1 MVGSCGTVWK
11 HAETCG
17 NVARPCTLQA
27 AGLSLSDLG
36 CKVCKVCS
44 IGRLW
49 LLYCAEDILTQSS
62 CLAPEDPEAKNCGA
76 DSKRICPASAPL
88 AVKIS
93 GFLKSPAQE
102 ACNFC
107 SGIGTFL
114 PDATAFMEDGKPFSC
129 QFALD
134 QIRAGDSK
142 LTCHEATEEL
152 VDCCARPS
160 DDGRS
165 GTSDKTDN
173 WNCDLCAG
181 YGDLNST
188 AVAMVIEGSPMTCS
202 EAQDNLQS
210 GRAPISCEVA
220 RDSALVQR
228 CCSRAAD
235 DDAAMGLQ
243 NCSICGAEETFDAES
258 IAYTINGEM
267 YTCGWT
273 TSCKE
278 AQDKLQGKCCKCYL
292 CSDGQSL
299 IPDAAAEH
307 LEGEP
312 MACQEAQLLLKGNTS
327 KPSCPEAR
335 RKWSEYCCKSD
346 ESPTSTAPDSSARPA
361 HASDDAVTTAAAA
374 ASVATT
380 TEAALAGGLSS
391 TRTTTEDTEAE
402 EYGEEAVRVWADNK
416 DEVCVPGSDDLSSY
430 IKSYTPTPPDPQP
443 LHILSCSGGNA
454 LLSKPVPEDR
464 LSCLFVAQGKFYK
477 LSQQG
482 LCLKTDTKD
491 WNMTCSGCQHFY
503 VLYGDHWASLGH
515 CAVSLPVLVKELP
528 EEECA
533 STHFFETVG
542 ACERRPLYSEMYGD
556 AVQMVGFLRQWSIF
570 AVALLFLVCHGAPV
584 FHLSLPKQD
593 YTQACIS
600 CNWPCGRKASTSTT
614 STTTTTTLTTT
625 TMTTSTTITTTT
637 TTTTTSTSTSTIT
650 TTSTSTTTTTTT
662 STTTVTVSVTDR
674 YHLTVAKPYL
684 TKRGLVVPT
693 RCFEFCDRT
702 NVRSMYISCSQ
713 LSAEMCQSESFYETD
728 LKGNRRHC
736 ILNDDERCTVD
747 ASFVCNASMPIC
759 QVSDDSRERE
769 LDSTVVNGTSL
780 PPEQPSMSTTSQMDT
795 TNVSRS
801 SLKQPYEVR
810 GESDK
815 MSPSSSQK
823 REGVHEGS
831 EQTTARRT
839 QLPDAIVQSV
849 VAAAQEC
856 VAVGL
861 NIIDI
866 QVVVNATMAHTPL
879 SIKSPAEMSLR
890 EAVEVAQMAGLSTE
904 RLLRELQD
912 AGIGF
917 GEGGATQSPAPMITE
932 TIEINPHGPDRVV
945 VRRAHPADTT
955 AAPST
960 SSQPASTSRED
971 VRCSSLC
978 SKQEVSDCGTL
989 EPELCASEEFYL
1001 TSYGQMSL
1009 CFLAEGTCE
1018 SGPLFPCEEPCS
1030 GPSQGRMGVEAV
1042 DRFCSSLCFKYK
1054 VSAGNC
1060 STLQEDDCKSRMY
1073 YMDVGGEKVLCQWEA
1088 AGICSVDLSARC
1100 PQKHLCPST
1109 TTTTTTSGPA
1119 VPPFCYTLCDK
1130 IDIGSHVSACEELTE
1145 AKCKTWQYYA
1155 TINGQRALC
1164 SWSEIGVCSLATW
1177 HHLIATIAAVS
1188 VTT

>member
-1 MVGSCGTVWK
+1 
-11 HAETCG
+11 
-17 NVARPCTLQA
+17 
-27 AGLSLSDLG
+27 
-36 CKVCKVCS
+36 
-44 IGRLW
+44 
-49 LLYCAEDILTQSS
+49 
-62 CLAPEDPEAKNCGA
+62 
-76 DSKRICPASAPL
+76 
-88 AVKIS
+88 
-93 GFLKSPAQE
+93 
-102 ACNFC
+102 
-107 SGIGTFL
+107 
-114 PDATAFMEDGKPFSC
+114 
-129 QFALD
+129 
-134 QIRAGDSK
+134 
-142 LTCHEATEEL
+142 
-152 VDCCARPS
+152 
-160 DDGRS
+160 
-165 GTSDKTDN
+165 
-173 WNCDLCAG
+173 
-181 YGDLNST
+181 
-188 AVAMVIEGSPMTCS
+188 
-202 EAQDNLQS
+202 
-210 GRAPISCEVA
+210 
-220 RDSALVQR
+220 
-228 CCSRAAD
+228 
-235 DDAAMGLQ
+235 
-243 NCSICGAEETFDAES
+243 
-258 IAYTINGEM
+258 
-267 YTCGWT
+267 
-273 TSCKE
+273 
-278 AQDKLQGKCCKCYL
+278 
-292 CSDGQSL
+292 
-299 IPDAAAEH
+299 
-307 LEGEP
+307 
-312 MACQEAQLLLKGNTS
+312 
-327 KPSCPEAR
+327 
-335 RKWSEYCCKSD
+335 
-346 ESPTSTAPDSSARPA
+346 
-361 HASDDAVTTAAAA
+361 
-374 ASVATT
+374 
-380 TEAALAGGLSS
+380 
-391 TRTTTEDTEAE
+391 
-402 EYGEEAVRVWADNK
+402 
-416 DEVCVPGSDDLSSY
+416 
-430 IKSYTPTPPDPQP
+430 
-443 LHILSCSGGNA
+443 
-454 LLSKPVPEDR
+454 
-464 LSCLFVAQGKFYK
+464 
-477 LSQQG
+477 
-482 LCLKTDTKD
+482 
-491 WNMTCSGCQHFY
+491 
-503 VLYGDHWASLGH
+503 
-515 CAVSLPVLVKELP
+515 
-528 EEECA
+528 
-533 STHFFETVG
+533 
-542 ACERRPLYSEMYGD
+542 
-556 AVQMVGFLRQWSIF
+556 
-570 AVALLFLVCHGAPV
+570 
-584 FHLSLPKQD
+584 
-593 YTQACIS
+593 
-600 CNWPCGRKASTSTT
+600 
-614 STTTTTTLTTT
+614 
-625 TMTTSTTITTTT
+625 
-637 TTTTTSTSTSTIT
+637 
-650 TTSTSTTTTTTT
+650 
-662 STTTVTVSVTDR
+662 
-674 YHLTVAKPYL
+674 
-684 TKRGLVVPT
+684 
-693 RCFEFCDRT
+693 
-702 NVRSMYISCSQ
+702 MYISCSQ

-945 VRRAHPADTT
+945 VRRRRENSEGVCVFARGMWLFLRSCTSWSWCEDTWFVHAVLYIVIWINALVKTHLVRAHPADTT